1 VCVFADGEVDRSP
14 TGTGV
19 SGRAAIHYARGELAP
34 GEVLRIESIIG
45 TTFEVAVLEDIDYG
59 PHAAVVP
66 EVSGSAAITGRH
78 EFLLD
83 PADPQ
88 SAGFLVK

>member
-1 VCVFADGEVDRSP
+1 
-14 TGTGV
+14 
-19 SGRAAIHYARGELAP
+19 
-34 GEVLRIESIIG
+34 
-45 TTFEVAVLEDIDYG
+45 
-59 PHAAVVP
+59 VVP

-88 SAGFLVK
+88 GAGFLVK